1 MHQSWNLSF
10 LLHSHLPRMYK
21 CISPRTTNSSS
32 LFQYFIHREI
42 NSLVV
47 TSNSFLLVSI
57 PVEIKLLSRILLNK
71 IQPSSVKQ
79 YWKII
84 YVLFLYFGTLFIS
97 LLWYLSSNL
106 YVVTSE
112 ILPCSVIGMWSVFDI
127 RLWVLGGEGLW
138 HLLLVLPTGPC
149 RRAP

>member
-1 MHQSWNLSF
+1 MLSITRNHAVKNHLIVQRNNTDFFVTEVYFYQMHQSWNLSF

-32 LFQYFIHREI
+32 LLQYFIHREI

-57 PVEIKLLSRILLNK
+57 PVEIKLLARILLNK
-71 IQPSSVKQ
+71 TQPSSVKQ

-106 YVVTSE
+106 
-112 ILPCSVIGMWSVFDI
+112 
-127 RLWVLGGEGLW
+127 
-138 HLLLVLPTGPC
+138 
-149 RRAP
+149 